1 MNKVVLIGRLTRD
14 PEVRYLTGDN
24 PIAIARYTL
33 AVERR
38 TKEGNAD
45 FIPCKA
51 FDKKAEFAE
60 KYLSKG
66 AKVAVAGNI
75 QTGSYVNRD
84 GYTVRTFEVVVDECE
99 FAESRKADTNGSPQ
113 SGGRQE
119 TAGTADGFMNIPD
132 GPEDEL
138 PFN

>member
-14 PEVRYLTGDN
+14 PEIRYLTGDN
-24 PIAIARYTL
+24 PMAIARYTL
-33 AVERR
+33 AVDRR
-38 TKEGNAD
+38 SREGNAD

-60 KYLSKG
+60 KYLTKG
-66 AKVAVAGNI
+66 IKVAVAGNI
-75 QTGSYVNRD
+75 QTGSYVNKD
-84 GYTVRTFEVVVDECE
+84 GFTVRTFEVAVDECE
-99 FAESRKADTNGSPQ
+99 FAESRKGDRSGSPQ
-113 SGGRQE
+113 GESRPE

-132 GPEDEL
+132 GLEDEL